1 MSSPAIVLATAGS
14 VLLFCYFF
22 LPARYYYGEPITM
35 WRMFRL
41 VGDSS
46 IGLAIAAGPL
56 AAGLGMLAI
65 VLFARAT
72 GTDVSRLGGLA
83 TLVLSAFAGAA
94 PLLQILNDKRG
105 TLGLLGILAACVI
118 AALASLLLLLPSAPP
133 RLEGGASD
141 AATGTQ
147 APMLSADRLRSVAA
161 SSSHAQVPWA
171 DSLKALALQGLRV
184 AETTARD
191 FDAQYVRKLLS
202 ERLQLRR
209 PALIA
214 TGILGSIIAVAGGYM
229 VSGDASVILIMAF
242 LPFAAVLLI
251 PFRICAPK
259 QPTT

>member
-14 VLLFCYFF
+14 VLLFCNFF

-35 WRMFRL
+35 WRVFRL
-41 VGDSS
+41 VGDSP
-46 IGLAIAAGPL
+46 IGLAVAGGPL

-65 VLFARAT
+65 VLFGRAT
-72 GTDVSRLGGLA
+72 GTGVSRSGGLA
-83 TLVLSAFAGAA
+83 TLALSAFAGAA

-118 AALASLLLLLPSAPP
+118 AALASLSLLLPSAT
-133 RLEGGASD
+133 RRVERGASD
-141 AATGTQ
+141 AATGTP
-147 APMLSADRLRSVAA
+147 APMLSADRLHPVAA
-161 SSSHAQVPWA
+161 PPEPWV
-171 DSLKALALQGLRV
+171 DSLKAFALQGLRV

-191 FDAQYVRKLLS
+191 FDARYVGKLLS

-214 TGILGSIIAVAGGYM
+214 TGILGSIIAVAGGYK
-229 VSGDASVILIMAF
+229 VSGDASVVMIMAF